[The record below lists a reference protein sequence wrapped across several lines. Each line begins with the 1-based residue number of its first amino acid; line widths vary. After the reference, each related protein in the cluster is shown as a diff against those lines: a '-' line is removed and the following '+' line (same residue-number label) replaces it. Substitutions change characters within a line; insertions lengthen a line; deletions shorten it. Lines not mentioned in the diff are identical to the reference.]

1 MSEFINFMPILKDPQ
16 SVREPF
22 IDAAQTT
29 NMTETVLVGI
39 ALMVGAALFAI
50 LFMWAYQSGTA
61 LFIVIYSLLV
71 LAFTIEVVFFIL
83 NNRENLTPFIFQ
95 LYMGSTITMGL
106 ISFMFLMFFGI
117 KYSRRSVT
125 QQPTGYNP

>member
-1 MSEFINFMPILKDPQ
+1 MSEFSEFIPILKNPQ
-16 SVREPF
+16 SVRESF

-29 NMTETVLVGI
+29 NLTETVLVGI
-39 ALMVGAALFAI
+39 ALMVGAGLFAI

-61 LFIVIYSLLV
+61 LFITIYSLLV
-71 LAFTIEVVFFIL
+71 IVFTIEVVLFIL
-83 NNRENLTPFIFQ
+83 NNRAYLSPFIFQ

-106 ISFMFLMFFGI
+106 ISFVFFMFFGI

-125 QQPTGYNP
+125 QQSPGFSS